1 MSARSFETFPG
12 KCFSCG
18 ILPKKVN
25 VVEKKNV
32 MAKKLCIHVH

>member
-12 KCFSCG
+12 KYFSCG

-25 VVEKKNV
+25 VVEKRKR
-32 MAKKLCIHVH
+32 AKLCIHVH